1 MVHARARDL
10 GFNETDGGF
19 PMKRLALASVVSAIL
34 VLTIADAPIAAG
46 AAPKPTTITTSL
58 SGEGKKGE
66 KITVKEGTAV
76 TDTAT
81 LSGENTSEAEGR
93 IGYTV
98 FSDKECA
105 KVVPNTVEAGGEV
118 TGGGEQASSFPVNLP
133 PGTYYWRASYSGD
146 RNNLA
151 SVSKCGSEVETVEAV
166 PPASPKQTKLTT
178 SLIGECHFGEC
189 KSGEKLTVKEG
200 ESVTDQATLSGENAA
215 KATGRITYAIYT
227 DKQCRRHRVDS
238 IVVDMTY
245 GGGTQPLPPSVKLP
259 RGTYYWQVS
268 YSGDYN
274 NLASHSRCGAE
285 VEKVIA

>member
-1 MVHARARDL
+1 
-10 GFNETDGGF
+10 
-19 PMKRLALASVVSAIL
+19 MKRFAVASVVLAML
-34 VLTIADAPIAAG
+34 VMTIADVPIAAG
-46 AAPKPTTITTSL
+46 AVPGPTTITTSL
-58 SGEGKKGE
+58 SGGGRTGE

-81 LSGENTSEAEGR
+81 LNGENTSEAQGR
-93 IGYTV
+93 IAYTV
-98 FSDKECA
+98 FFDKECTKA
-105 KVVPNTVEAGGEV
+105 VPNTVEVSGEV
-118 TGGGEQASSFPVNLP
+118 TGGGKQASSFPVNLP

-151 SVSKCGSEVETVEAV
+151 SESKCGSEVETVEAV
-166 PPASPKQTKLTT
+166 PPASPKPTKLTT

-189 KSGEKLTVKEG
+189 KRGEKITVAEG

-215 KATGRITYAIYT
+215 NATGKITYSIYT
-227 DKQCRRHRVDS
+227 DNQCRRHRVDV

-245 GGGTQPLPPSVKLP
+245 GGGTQPLPSSVKLP

-285 VEKVIA
+285 VATVIARHH